1 MRSEAQV
8 RAEAKYNAKLKQVCI
23 KLNPDKDADIIEW
36 LGRKSMKAVYI
47 KNLIRE
53 DMKTW
58 NRMTHL

>member
-53 DMKTW
+53 DMK
-58 NRMTHL
+58 R